1 MNTAA
6 AKYTKNVFLLYFE
19 RDKRDRSWVTCTWI
33 ERSRLSKDKKVNCL
47 AIYYKK
53 PDSNTLCSKSQ
64 KVSEIIAQKI
74 CLARNE

>member
-47 AIYYKK
+47 AIYYKM
-53 PDSNTLCSKSQ
+53 PDSNNQ
-64 KVSEIIAQKI
+64 
-74 CLARNE
+74 